1 MSARAE
7 KDQIIEKNIKEKLK
21 TCPQILND
29 YMLSTETKQSSIT
42 RMSYLRHLIHFFE
55 FVENNNL
62 DIYTIKPMHF
72 DRYRDYILHHDGKER
87 GASMV
92 NTRFS
97 AIISFYKFLQK
108 NGLIASIPCT
118 NDMKIKIPEKESV
131 VYMTEREIKTLKN
144 NIISGKNR
152 KNNALI
158 KRDLAIVTLGCSTG
172 IRISEIANIDIDDID
187 FNEKT
192 IRIIAKGN
200 IYRII
205 YIGDNTIKSLL
216 DWLEDRKKYIKD
228 DTKALF
234 ISTKGTRI
242 DPGGIRKMLSQETEK
257 FNKHITPHKMRSTC
271 AMRLY
276 DKTGDIYL
284 TAQQLGHS
292 NIKNTMIYAKSTEE
306 KRRRAA
312 DLLD

>member
-1 MSARAE
+1 MSARLE
-7 KDQIIEKNIKEKLK
+7 KDQIVEKKIKEKLE
-21 TCPQILND
+21 TCPQILKD
-29 YMLSTETKQSSIT
+29 YMLSTENKQSSIT
-42 RMSYLRHLIHFFE
+42 RMSYLRHLMHYFK
-55 FVENNNL
+55 FVEDNNL

-72 DRYRDYILHHDGKER
+72 DRYRDYILHHNGKDC
-87 GASMV
+87 GASLV

-108 NGLIASIPCT
+108 NDLVTSIPCT
-118 NDMKIKIPEKESV
+118 NDIKIKIPEKESV
-131 VYMTEREIKTLKN
+131 VYMTDKEVNILKN
-144 NIISGKNR
+144 NILIGLNR
-152 KNNALI
+152 KNDALI

-172 IRISEIANIDIDDID
+172 MRISEISNIDIDDID
-187 FNEKT
+187 FDEQT

-200 IYRII
+200 KYRII
-205 YIGDNTIKSLL
+205 YIGSNTINAIH
-216 DWLEDRKKYIKD
+216 DWLKDRQKYVKD
-228 DTKALF
+228 DNKALF
-234 ISTKGTRI
+234 VSTKGNRI
-242 DPGGIRKMLSQETEK
+242 EPSEIRKMLAKETK
-257 FNKHITPHKMRSTC
+257 DLNKHITPHKMRSTC
-271 AMRLY
+271 AMKLY